1 MKTIALIVAAGRG
14 KRFDSEKPKQYQYL
28 GSKAVL
34 THSLESMIN
43 HPLINEVRVII
54 HPEDMSLYNEV
65 TEGLDLLDPVFGGKT
80 RQESVLSGLESIK
93 ARKPE
98 IVIIH
103 DAARPFVTDEII
115 SSAIENLYFSQGAQG
130 AIAAIEISD
139 SLKKVS
145 DNIITGNIN
154 RENIWRAQTPQV
166 FRFNEIYKAHKSAVG
181 KDFTDDASV
190 AENSNLTVSIVKGS
204 ENNIKITNSEDLIIA
219 NNYLSTELNDIRTGI
234 GFDVHK
240 FISGDSIKLCG
251 INIPHT
257 KSLEGHSDADVAFHS
272 VTDAILS
279 ALGDGDI
286 GMHFPPNDTRWKNAD
301 SAEFLSFAM
310 DRLTKRGGFVSNL
323 NLLII
328 CEYPKISPHRDAMI
342 NNIYQISGIDSNRI
356 NIQAT
361 TTEKLGFL
369 GRGEGIGAQSTVLI
383 RLPSKSL

>member
-1 MKTIALIVAAGRG
+1 M
-14 KRFDSEKPKQYQYL
+14 
-28 GSKAVL
+28 
-34 THSLESMIN
+34 
-43 HPLINEVRVII
+43 
-54 HPEDMSLYNEV
+54 
-65 TEGLDLLDPVFGGKT
+65 
-80 RQESVLSGLESIK
+80 
-93 ARKPE
+93 
-98 IVIIH
+98 
-103 DAARPFVTDEII
+103 
-115 SSAIENLYFSQGAQG
+115 
-130 AIAAIEISD
+130 
-139 SLKKVS
+139 
-145 DNIITGNIN
+145 
-154 RENIWRAQTPQV
+154 
-166 FRFNEIYKAHKSAVG
+166 
-181 KDFTDDASV
+181 
-190 AENSNLTVSIVKGS
+190 
-204 ENNIKITNSEDLIIA
+204 
-219 NNYLSTELNDIRTGI
+219 NDIRTGI

-240 FISGDSIKLCG
+240 FISGDSVKLCG